1 MALFWQLAPVGSFHK
16 KIDSPEVLVENK
28 MYAPSSS
35 LKNNE
40 FTKYQ
45 ISDYLMPISQLITA
59 EMNQE
64 QAKVSIN
71 ESTVSKIKIINFNI
85 HVLYLK

>member
-1 MALFWQLAPVGSFHK
+1 
-16 KIDSPEVLVENK
+16 

-45 ISDYLMPISQLITA
+45 IPDYLMPISQLIMV

-64 QAKVSIN
+64 QAEVSIN
-71 ESTVSKIKIINFNI
+71 ESTVSKIKIINFNV